1 MPCMKG
7 SGKIIG
13 RMEREYFGIL
23 KATFTSDNLIRTKQ
37 MGLVFT
43 SMSMVQ
49 GMKVNGSEMF
59 KKAKVRRCGRM
70 EPGSWARISKA

>member
-1 MPCMKG
+1 MKV

-23 KATFTSDNLIRTKQ
+23 KVTFISDNLIRIKH
-37 MGLVFT
+37 MALVFT

-70 EPGSWARISKA
+70 EPGSSVHMYKA